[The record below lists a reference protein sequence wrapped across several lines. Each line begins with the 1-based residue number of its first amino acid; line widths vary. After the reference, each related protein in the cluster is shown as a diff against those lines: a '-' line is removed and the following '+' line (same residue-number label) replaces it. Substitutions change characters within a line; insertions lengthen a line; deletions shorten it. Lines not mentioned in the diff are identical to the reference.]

1 MVEKR
6 RLDMGHARALLGI
19 ANRRQQLDAARKVV
33 EQGLSVRQTEAL
45 VRQLTSAP
53 AAAPGKA
60 DAAKQQADPN
70 VRSLEQELTER
81 LGAKVLIQQ
90 ETGGRG
96 RLVISY
102 HSLEEL
108 DGILRRIK

>member
-1 MVEKR
+1 
-6 RLDMGHARALLGI
+6 MGHARALLGI
-19 ANRRQQLDAARKVV
+19 ANRRQQLEAARKVV

-45 VRQLTSAP
+45 VRQVTAPSAP
-53 AAAPGKA
+53 SPGKA
-60 DAAKQQADPN
+60 DVATQHVDPN
-70 VRSLEQELTER
+70 IRSLEQELTER

-90 ETGGRG
+90 AADGRG
-96 RLVISY
+96 KLVISY